1 MIYHGNRIKLRQ
13 GITPQQFEETLE
25 CFKVQ
30 GRAIPAVKWFIL
42 GPEYNSD
49 FDWSAIFALEDLDA
63 YGEYLTHPV
72 HVKTERI
79 GIPLMEKFE
88 TFDIS
93 DTPDPELGA
102 KIAELQKRNYEADPE
117 LAHLM
122 SGLASHTGS
131 SAI

>member
-13 GITPQQFEETLE
+13 DITPQQFEEALE
-25 CFKVQ
+25 CFRDQ

-42 GPEYNSD
+42 GPEHNSD
-49 FDWSAIFALEDLDA
+49 FDWSAIFALEDVDA
-63 YGEYLTHPV
+63 YREYLTHPA

-93 DTPDPELGA
+93 DTPGPELGA

-117 LAHLM
+117 LAKLV

-131 SAI
+131 SAV